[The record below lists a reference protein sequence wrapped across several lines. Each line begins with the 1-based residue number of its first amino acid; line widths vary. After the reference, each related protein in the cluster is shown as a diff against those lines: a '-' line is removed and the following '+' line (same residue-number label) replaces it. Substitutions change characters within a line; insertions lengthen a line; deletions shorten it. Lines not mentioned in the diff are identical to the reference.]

1 VHGEAGPAKDK
12 KMSNEELF
20 RELATRACCEALQE
34 VLQEKSRELAEG
46 VAHRMGTALTTE
58 PADFPKKPRSA
69 RSRLLRDGAL
79 LISNSRTQTE
89 TLESLLAAGSSITS
103 ACGLMILRGA
113 QASGWSSVG
122 LASPENFKG
131 ATIDTS
137 RGAAAAV
144 LSSCAARVA
153 KASEFDQA
161 FTAQLGLDSSV
172 EVLLVPVMLKERVAA
187 LLLALSGDSEDLA
200 ALEVLV
206 QVAQLSLE
214 LQGYRKVATQVQV
227 PPSVQSS
234 AQPAAPASAATSSAA
249 AAPVE
254 TPPRTEPPRAPASQV
269 ALSPRAPASQVASP
283 EVTSEAESA
292 RMDAAQ
298 PRPEPPSAYSP
309 ASAVGSASGIQAA
322 ESSSVSG
329 LNQPSPVLDEA
340 HERGRRFAK
349 LLVEEI
355 KLYNQA
361 KVSEG
366 RAQRD
371 LYSRL
376 REDIE
381 KSRAAYQKRYG
392 ETVKDVDYFSQELMR
407 ILADNDRSLMGAGFP
422 G

>member
-1 VHGEAGPAKDK
+1 
-12 KMSNEELF
+12 MSNEELF

-46 VAHRMGTALTTE
+46 VAQRMGAALTTQPSDSAE
-58 PADFPKKPRSA
+58 KPRGA
-69 RSRLLRDGAL
+69 RSSLLRDGAL

-89 TLESLLAAGSSITS
+89 TLESLLAAGASIAS

-122 LASPENFKG
+122 MASPENFKG
-131 ATIDTS
+131 AAMDTT
-137 RGAAAAV
+137 RGAVANV

-153 KASEFDQA
+153 KASELDPA
-161 FTAQLGLDSSV
+161 FTAQVSLDGSV

-187 LLLALSGDSEDLA
+187 LLIALSGESEDLA

-206 QVAQLSLE
+206 QMAQLALE
-214 LQGYRKVATQVQV
+214 LQGYRKTAPQAQA
-227 PPSVQSS
+227 PAQAAAQSS
-234 AQPAAPASAATSSAA
+234 TEVAQRTEPHRASTTQAA
-249 AAPVE
+249 AAP
-254 TPPRTEPPRAPASQV
+254 EPAYPASREGARSEAASQV
-269 ALSPRAPASQVASP
+269 A
-283 EVTSEAESA
+283 
-292 RMDAAQ
+292 
-298 PRPEPPSAYSP
+298 PEPPSSYSS
-309 ASAVGSASGIQAA
+309 ASAAASASGTETA
-322 ESSSVSG
+322 EA
-329 LNQPSPVLDEA
+329 PSPAGQPTPALDEA

-392 ETVKDVDYFSQELMR
+392 ETVKDVDYFTQELMR

>member
-1 VHGEAGPAKDK
+1 
-12 KMSNEELF
+12 MSNEELF

-46 VAHRMGTALTTE
+46 VAQRMGSALSTQ
-58 PADFPKKPRSA
+58 PADSPHKPRNA
-69 RSRLLRDGAL
+69 RSFLLRDGVL

-89 TLESLLAAGSSITS
+89 TLESLLAAGSSVAS

-113 QASGWSSVG
+113 QASGWSSAG

-131 ATIDTS
+131 ATMDTTH
-137 RGAAAAV
+137 GAVAAV

-153 KASEFDQA
+153 KASELDSA
-161 FTAQLGLDSSV
+161 FIAKLGLESSV

-187 LLLALSGDSEDLA
+187 LLLALSGDSEELA

-206 QVAQLSLE
+206 QVAQLALE
-214 LQGYRKVATQVQV
+214 LQGYRKASAQV
-227 PPSVQSS
+227 PAQAPAQAA
-234 AQPAAPASAATSSAA
+234 AQPAARTSMEAGQ
-249 AAPVE
+249 
-254 TPPRTEPPRAPASQV
+254 RTEPQRAPAAQV
-269 ALSPRAPASQVASP
+269 ATTPEPAYAAASETAHTRSAVEAPQPAPAYSQ
-283 EVTSEAESA
+283 
-292 RMDAAQ
+292 
-298 PRPEPPSAYSP
+298 
-309 ASAVGSASGIQAA
+309 ASAVSSASGISLQSA
-322 ESSSVSG
+322 ESGQIGGPAPADASSDLVSS
-329 LNQPSPVLDEA
+329 QPSSALDEA

-376 REDIE
+376 RDDIE

-392 ETVKDVDYFSQELMR
+392 ETVKDVDYFTQELMR